1 MTNPQTNVHGL
12 SQSEVQSRL
21 REHGYNRLHSPVQI
35 SALSVF
41 LGQFRNILIVILL
54 AATGFSAIIGH
65 EVEALAIAIIV
76 LFSVIFGFIQ
86 EYRAEHALHALQRL
100 TAPTAN
106 VVRDGAEQQIRAEMV
121 VPGDVLVLAA
131 GDIVA
136 ADAELFKSVNL
147 HLQESALTGESVPV
161 HKSAPDKSAGTPDSK
176 MSHTV
181 YAGTTV
187 VAGKGL
193 AIVSQTGM
201 NTEFGKIAG
210 ALKDVKEP
218 KTPLQKNLDVL
229 GKRLGIVALILVVV
243 IVTLG
248 AIRGEDLFTM
258 LLFGIALAVAVV
270 PEALPAVVTVSL
282 ALGVQR
288 LVKRKALVRKLAA
301 VETLGSTTVI
311 CTDKT
316 GTLTKDE
323 MTVRV
328 IVAGGIRTDVTG
340 SGYALDGKFIYNE
353 IPGTWHV
360 ARGSRFADILTLLTS
375 AVLSSDA
382 TVDRGDPTER
392 SLIVAGYKAGLEKT
406 ALEQKLPRIDEE
418 PFTAESR
425 RMITVHADGDR
436 YVVNVKGA
444 PETIIGMC
452 SHELRNEEPHAL
464 SNARRTELMDISAS
478 LAAEALRVIAVATKH
493 VADTLDIETGYT
505 LLGLIGIIDPPRDE
519 VMEALTTCEEAG
531 IRVIMVTGDHPTTA
545 LAIAKELG
553 VFNTSRVAAGS
564 DVENMSDDE
573 LKRTVLH
580 TDVFARVAPNHK
592 LRIVEALQSLGAT
605 VAMTGDG
612 INDAPA
618 LRKADIGVA
627 MGIKGTDV
635 ARETAA
641 ITLTDDNF
649 ASIVASVEEGRRIF
663 NNIKKFLMFL
673 ISSNIGEIGVVTIA
687 AFAGLPL
694 PLTAVQLL
702 YINLATDG
710 LPALSLAVDPPERG
724 IMRRRPR
731 EARKGFFTGRI
742 IGLMLIGGLWSAILN
757 LGIFVWA
764 LSVGKSYPEA
774 VTMTFVSLIL
784 VQFFKAYAFRS
795 DRASAFIEPFTNKW
809 LNAAIVWEFIAL
821 CFVVHSP
828 ILQVPFGT
836 FGLSLADWA
845 ISAVCAATILPVI
858 EIAKRRW
865 HDEYKT
871 IKIFK

>member
-1 MTNPQTNVHGL
+1 MTNPQVNVTGL
-12 SQSEVQSRL
+12 SESEAQSRL
-21 REHGYNRLHSPVQI
+21 LEYGFNRLNSPVQI
-35 SALSVF
+35 SAFRVF
-41 LGQFRNILIVILL
+41 LDQFRNILIIILL

-65 EVEALAIAIIV
+65 EVEAVAISVIV

-86 EYRAEHALHALQRL
+86 EYRAEHALHALRKL
-100 TAPTAN
+100 TAPTAI
-106 VVRDGAEQQIRAEMV
+106 VVRDGAERLINAENI

-136 ADAELFKSVNL
+136 ADAEIFKAVNL
-147 HLQESALTGESVPV
+147 YLQESALTGESVPV
-161 HKSAPDKSAGTPDSK
+161 HKITPDKTKDNTRYK
-176 MSHTV
+176 V
-181 YAGTTV
+181 FAGTTV

-193 AIVSQTGM
+193 ANVIKTGM
-201 NTEFGKIAG
+201 DTEFGKIAG
-210 ALKDVKEP
+210 VLKEVKEP
-218 KTPLQKNLDVL
+218 ETPLQKNLDVL
-229 GKRLGIVALILVVV
+229 GKRLGLAALLLVVV
-243 IVTLG
+243 IVTIG
-248 AIRGEDLFTM
+248 VIRGEDLFTM

-328 IVAGGIRTDVTG
+328 VVANGKRFDVTG
-340 SGYALDGKFIYNE
+340 SGYTSDGNFVYDGRRIEPSDSIKK
-353 IPGTWHV
+353 
-360 ARGSRFADILTLLTS
+360 LLTS
-375 AVLSSDA
+375 AVLASDA
-382 TVDRGDPTER
+382 ALDRGDPTER
-392 SLIVAGYKAGLEKT
+392 SLIVAGSKAGLEKA
-406 ALEQKLPRIDEE
+406 ALEEQFPRIDEE

-425 RMITVHADGDR
+425 RMITVHADADR
-436 YVVNVKGA
+436 YLVNVKGA
-444 PETIIGMC
+444 PETIISMC
-452 SHELRNEEPHAL
+452 SHELRNERPQVLMESRRVELTDTAMAL
-464 SNARRTELMDISAS
+464 GE
-478 LAAEALRVIAVATKH
+478 EALRVLAVATKS
-493 VADTLDIETGYT
+493 VSDTSDMETGYT
-505 LLGLIGIIDPPRDE
+505 LLGFVGMIDPPRDE
-519 VMEALTTCEEAG
+519 VFDALTTCEQAG

-545 LAIAKELG
+545 KAIAKELG
-553 VFNTSRVAAGS
+553 VFNVSRVASGA
-564 DVENMSDDE
+564 DVESMTDEE

-580 TDVFARVAPNHK
+580 HDVFARVAPNHK

-731 EARKGFFTGRI
+731 SAQKGFFTKRVL
-742 IGLMLIGGLWSAILN
+742 GLMLLGGLWSAMLN
-757 LGIFVWA
+757 LGVFIWA
-764 LSVGKSYPEA
+764 LNVGKSYSEA

-795 DRASAFIEPFTNKW
+795 DRVSTFEDPFSNKW

-821 CFVVHSP
+821 CFVVHHP
-828 ILQVPFGT
+828 MLQEPFGT
-836 FGLSLADWA
+836 FGLSLTDWA
-845 ISAVCAATILPVI
+845 ISALSAATILPVI

-865 HDEYKT
+865 HYEHKT
-871 IKIFK
+871 IKLIR

>member
-1 MTNPQTNVHGL
+1 MTNPQVNVTGL
-12 SQSEVQSRL
+12 SESEAQSRL
-21 REHGYNRLHSPVQI
+21 LEYGFNRLNSPVQI
-35 SALSVF
+35 SAFRVF
-41 LGQFRNILIVILL
+41 LDQFRNILIIILL

-65 EVEALAIAIIV
+65 EVEAVAISVIV

-86 EYRAEHALHALQRL
+86 EYRAEHALHALRKL
-100 TAPTAN
+100 TAPTAI
-106 VVRDGAEQQIRAEMV
+106 VVRDGAERLINAENI

-136 ADAELFKSVNL
+136 ADAEIFKAVNL
-147 HLQESALTGESVPV
+147 YLQESALTGESVPV
-161 HKSAPDKSAGTPDSK
+161 HKITPDKTKDNTRYK
-176 MSHTV
+176 V
-181 YAGTTV
+181 FAGTTV

-193 AIVSQTGM
+193 ANVIKTGM
-201 NTEFGKIAG
+201 DTEFGKIAG
-210 ALKDVKEP
+210 VLKEVKEP
-218 KTPLQKNLDVL
+218 ETPLQKNLDVL
-229 GKRLGIVALILVVV
+229 GKRLGLAALLLVVV
-243 IVTLG
+243 IVTIG
-248 AIRGEDLFTM
+248 VIRGEDLFTM

-328 IVAGGIRTDVTG
+328 VVANGKRFDVTG
-340 SGYALDGKFIYNE
+340 SGYTSDGNFVYDGRRIEPSDSIKK
-353 IPGTWHV
+353 
-360 ARGSRFADILTLLTS
+360 LLTS
-375 AVLSSDA
+375 AVLASDA
-382 TVDRGDPTER
+382 ALDRGDPTER
-392 SLIVAGYKAGLEKT
+392 SLIVAGSKAGLEKA
-406 ALEQKLPRIDEE
+406 ALEEQFPRIDEE

-425 RMITVHADGDR
+425 RMITVHADADR

-444 PETIIGMC
+444 PETVIGMC
-452 SHELRNEEPHAL
+452 SHELHNEVPQAL
-464 SNARRTELMDISAS
+464 IESRRVELMDTAVA
-478 LAAEALRVIAVATKH
+478 LAEDALRVLAVATKS
-493 VADTLDIETGYT
+493 VSDTTDMETGYT
-505 LLGLIGIIDPPRDE
+505 LLGFVGMIDPPRDE
-519 VMEALTTCEEAG
+519 VFNALRTCEEAG

-545 LAIAKELG
+545 KAIAKELG
-553 VFNTSRVAAGS
+553 VFNVSRVASGADIES
-564 DVENMSDDE
+564 MTDDE

-580 TDVFARVAPNHK
+580 HDVFARVAPNHK
-592 LRIVEALQSLGAT
+592 LRIVEALQSLGAI

-612 INDAPA
+612 VNDAPA

-641 ITLTDDNF
+641 ITLIDDNF

-673 ISSNIGEIGVVTIA
+673 ISSNIGEIGVVAVA
-687 AFAGLPL
+687 ALAGLPL

-731 EARKGFFTGRI
+731 SARKGFFTKRVL
-742 IGLMLIGGLWSAILN
+742 GLMLIGGLWSAILN
-757 LGIFVWA
+757 LGVFIWA
-764 LSVGKSYPEA
+764 LNVGKSYPEA

-795 DRASAFIEPFTNKW
+795 DRVSTFTDPFANKW

-821 CFVVHSP
+821 CFVVHHP
-828 ILQVPFGT
+828 MLQEPFGT
-836 FGLSLADWA
+836 FGLSLTDWA

-858 EIAKRRW
+858 EIAKRQW

-871 IKIFK
+871 IRLIK